1 MELDITLRPY
11 NGAQYTK
18 ILFTL
23 NAAICVFIYVSHKIN
38 TIAFGLH
45 GRARI
50 PLRFDRCHLDA
61 NRLEMR
67 RKFRNQALFFSFVIE
82 IKFDRTLFINNF

>member
-61 NRLEMR
+61 NILEM
-67 RKFRNQALFFSFVIE
+67 
-82 IKFDRTLFINNF
+82 